1 MKMVDFFSL
10 RLEIQR
16 DKKLKVGSNSIIDMW
31 LFSSNSIID
40 MWLFSQSKPV
50 LTGYEAQHC
59 CLWERSSPRNTL
71 RGEGDH
77 CHKNEGK
84 RGYKLYC

>member
-40 MWLFSQSKPV
+40 MWLFSQSTPV

-59 CLWERSSPRNTL
+59 CSVGTFIAT
-71 RGEGDH
+71 
-77 CHKNEGK
+77 
-84 RGYKLYC
+84 

>member
-16 DKKLKVGSNSIIDMW
+16 DKKLKVG
-31 LFSSNSIID
+31 SNSIID

-77 CHKNEGK
+77 CHKNEGE

>member
-10 RLEIQR
+10 RLEIQS

-59 CLWERSSPRNTL
+59 CSVGTFIAT
-71 RGEGDH
+71 
-77 CHKNEGK
+77 
-84 RGYKLYC
+84 